1 MMRFTTEMTRF
12 PGSLPEYS
20 ESSFL
25 KLLEEICNA
34 VGTEK
39 YQDQLLEHF
48 IEMTG
53 NPSASDWIYYPEDGE
68 DDSPKGILKTVK
80 DWRKAN
86 GFPGFKEP

>member
-1 MMRFTTEMTRF
+1 MVGLARPHKGKT
-12 PGSLPEYS
+12 LPEYT
-20 ESSFL
+20 ESDFL
-25 KLLEEICNA
+25 KLLDEICNA

-53 NPSASDWIYYPEDGE
+53 NPAASDWIYYLEDGE
-68 DDSPKGILKTVK
+68 DDSPKGILKTVQ

-86 GFPGFKEP
+86 GLPGFKEP

>member
-1 MMRFTTEMTRF
+1 MRFTTEMTKL
-12 PGSLPEYS
+12 PGSLPEYT
-20 ESSFL
+20 ESDFL
-25 KLLEEICNA
+25 KLLDEICNA

-53 NPSASDWIYYPEDGE
+53 NPAASDWIYYLEDGE
-68 DDSPKGILKTVK
+68 DDSPKGILKTVQ

-86 GFPGFKEP
+86 GLPGFKEP

>member
-1 MMRFTTEMTRF
+1 MRFTTEMTRF
-12 PGSLPEYS
+12 PGSLLEYT
-20 ESSFL
+20 ESDFL

-53 NPSASDWIYYPEDGE
+53 NPAASDWIYYPEDGE
-68 DDSPKGILKTVK
+68 DDSPKGILKTVQ

-86 GFPGFKEP
+86 GLPGLKES

>member
-1 MMRFTTEMTRF
+1 MTKL
-12 PGSLPEYS
+12 PGSLPEYT
-20 ESSFL
+20 ESDFL
-25 KLLEEICNA
+25 KLLDEICNA

-53 NPSASDWIYYPEDGE
+53 NPAASDWIYYLEDGE
-68 DDSPKGILKTVK
+68 DDSPKGILKTVQ

-86 GFPGFKEP
+86 GLPGFKEP